1 MTDATDSQWD
11 PEAEDSWLSDEDLAK
26 CTRADVAG
34 TMPSPVPTAMVSNG
48 EYMPHPQTAKQK
60 RVEAEINE
68 LTESSAARLGISRR
82 KFLTGT
88 GGMAAAF
95 LAMNNVFG
103 RFFDV
108 DDEEMFDLA
117 SYEKNAAPRNLFVFD
132 DQLHTVRSSRLAA
145 EALRAIAQGPTMP
158 GFDSNPFN
166 PAGHPDEHGDPW
178 GVWNE
183 ALVGKDFSP
192 EAFHLV
198 QFIKDV
204 FLDSQV
210 TIGLLSN
217 VTPGTIQL
225 PGEPEPRPPTN
236 VEESL
241 QGAILTAEQTAAV
254 RNFVNDISES
264 TRLLAHG
271 LFYPGV
277 GNLDYIQ
284 YQIDNYRPDAWKGYN
299 INRAAK
305 VDNDPE
311 SEMQRWSLDDEDVAY
326 PTYDLIMSNREA
338 LRRTPSLANI
348 CVHKGLA
355 PPGPATPEIGHPSDI
370 PKAAADWPDLNFIIY
385 HSCMRARFF
394 AFEALEEVQSG
405 QLRDGVPDI
414 SWTTEFAQLAAPFPN
429 VYAEIGTTWAS
440 TVVTFPT
447 VAAHMMG
454 QLMKYLGPDRIIFG
468 SDSVWYGSPQW
479 QIEALWRFQIPDDM
493 RERYGYPQLTK
504 AAKRKILGLNSAR
517 LYRMAPAAEPSSKG
531 VYKPVPDD
539 YESRMTDELKTLM
552 EFPGYTDDQMAS
564 MRSAYLAAG
573 AAPSNTRYGWV
584 RTVT

>member
-1 MTDATDSQWD
+1 MTEPKESHRD
-11 PEAEDSWLSDEDLAK
+11 PEAEDSWLSEEDLAK
-26 CTRADVAG
+26 CARADVAD
-34 TMPSPVPTAMVSNG
+34 TLRSPVPTSMVSNG

-60 RVEAEINE
+60 RVEAK
-68 LTESSAARLGISRR
+68 LTELADSSAARLGISRR
-82 KFLTGT
+82 KFLTGA

-95 LAMNNVFG
+95 LAMNHVFG
-103 RFFDV
+103 RYFNV
-108 DDEEMFDLA
+108 EENEMFEFA
-117 SYEKNAAPRNLFVFD
+117 NYRENAAPRNMFVFD
-132 DQLHTVRSSRLAA
+132 DQLHTVRSSRVGA
-145 EALRAIAQGPTMP
+145 ESLRAIAQGPTMP

-166 PAGHPDEHGDPW
+166 PEGHPDEHGDPW

-210 TIGLLSN
+210 TVGLLSN
-217 VTPGTIQL
+217 VTPGTVQV
-225 PGEPEPRPPTN
+225 PGEPEPRPPTS

-241 QGAILTAEQTAAV
+241 TGAILTAEQTAAV
-254 RNFVNDISES
+254 RNFVNEVSGS

-284 YQIDNYRPDAWKGYN
+284 YQIDNYHPDAWKGYN

-311 SEMQRWSLDDEDVAY
+311 SEMQRWSLDDEEVAY
-326 PTYDLIMSNREA
+326 PTYDLITSNREA
-338 LRRTPSLANI
+338 LRTKPSLANI

-370 PKAAADWPDLNFIIY
+370 PKAATDWPNLNFIIY
-385 HSCMRARFF
+385 HSCIRPGFF
-394 AFEALEEVQSG
+394 VFDALEEIKSG
-405 QLRDGVPDI
+405 QLRGGVPDI

-447 VAAHMMG
+447 VAAHILG
-454 QLMKYLGPDRIIFG
+454 QLMKYMGPDRIIFG

-479 QIEALWRFQIPDDM
+479 QIEALWRFEIPEEM
-493 RERYGYPQLTK
+493 RQRFGYPKLTK

-517 LYRMAPAAEPSSKG
+517 LYRLPSAAEPAPGG
-531 VYKPVPDD
+531 VYKPVPED
-539 YESRMTDELKTLM
+539 YESRISDELKTLM
-552 EFPGYTDDQMAS
+552 EFPGYTDDEMAS
-564 MRSAYLAAG
+564 MRSRYLAAG
-573 AAPSNTRYGWV
+573 ATPSNTRYGWM